1 MSTESLI
8 RTNLGLA
15 IVERC
20 NQITEQIESLE
31 RTWGVISALYA
42 AFSNNNDDIKESKYR
57 AREQEFDD
65 RIEILHAELIKQME
79 CEDDYSSGC
88 EVVYYNHDHNR
99 FD

>member
-1 MSTESLI
+1 MST
-8 RTNLGLA
+8 

-42 AFSNNNDDIKESKYR
+42 AFPSRNDIKEAKYR
-57 AREQEFDD
+57 AREKEFDD